1 MWRECL
7 YVYVFRYI
15 GVDFAN
21 SLLIHR
27 LNIILFI
34 SDGRKVINRTTDET
48 IGKSHDVTDI
58 KECTAKMHI

>member
-7 YVYVFRYI
+7 CVYVFRYI

-34 SDGRKVINRTTDET
+34 SDGRKV
-48 IGKSHDVTDI
+48 SHDVTDI